1 MCERKVVLVTGGLRG
16 IGRSCVLAFCKKGY
30 NVAINYRQHDNN
42 HEMALSLKQECEALG
57 GQAYLAPGDVA
68 NKQEVQDMFKKI
80 KKHFGRLDVLVNNA
94 GITIDRLFLRMS
106 EDDFNQVIDTNLKGA
121 FLCNKEAARM
131 MMKQRSGAIISLA
144 SVVGEIGN
152 IGQVNYA
159 ASKAGIIAM
168 SQSLARE
175 LASRHIR
182 VNCVAPGFIETDM
195 TRVLSEDIVESM
207 QKRIPLG
214 RFGQVEDVANAIVFL
229 ASDEA
234 SYITGQVL
242 NIDGGMVM

>member
-16 IGRSCVLAFCKKGY
+16 IGQACVMAFCKKGY
-30 NVAINYRQHDNN
+30 NVVINYRQHNNN
-42 HEMALSLKQECEALG
+42 HEIAQSLKEECEALG
-57 GQAYLAPGDVA
+57 VEAYLAPGDVA
-68 NKQEVQDMFKKI
+68 NKLEVQDMFKKV
-80 KKHFGRLDVLVNNA
+80 KEHFGRLDVLVNNA
-94 GITIDRLFLRMS
+94 GITKDRLFLRMS
-106 EDDFNQVIDTNLKGA
+106 EDDFNQVIDTNLKGT

-131 MMKQRSGAIISLA
+131 MMKQHSGAIISLA

-207 QKRIPLG
+207 HKQIPLG

>member
-1 MCERKVVLVTGGLRG
+1 
-16 IGRSCVLAFCKKGY
+16 
-30 NVAINYRQHDNN
+30 
-42 HEMALSLKQECEALG
+42 
-57 GQAYLAPGDVA
+57 
-68 NKQEVQDMFKKI
+68 
-80 KKHFGRLDVLVNNA
+80 
-94 GITIDRLFLRMS
+94 
-106 EDDFNQVIDTNLKGA
+106 
-121 FLCNKEAARM
+121 M
-131 MMKQRSGAIISLA
+131 MMKQHSGAIISLA

-207 QKRIPLG
+207 QKQIPLG

-229 ASDEA
+229 ASNEA

>member
-1 MCERKVVLVTGGLRG
+1 MSERKVVLVTGALRG
-16 IGRSCVLAFCKKGY
+16 IGKACSLAFSQKGY
-30 NVAINYRQHDNN
+30 DIALNYRQHNNN
-42 HEMALSLKQECEALG
+42 HEMALKLAQECEALG
-57 GQAYLAPGDVA
+57 AKVYLAPGDVT
-68 NKQEVQDMFKKI
+68 NGQEVKDMFKGI
-80 KKHFGRLDVLVNNA
+80 KEHFGRLDVLVNNA
-94 GITIDRLFLRMS
+94 GITKDRLFLRMS
-106 EDDFNQVIDTNLKGA
+106 EDDFNQVIDTNLKGV

-131 MMKQRSGAIISLA
+131 MMKQHSGAIISLA

-152 IGQVNYA
+152 IGQANYA
-159 ASKAGIIAM
+159 ASKAGIVAM

-195 TRVLSEDIVESM
+195 TKQLPEDIVDAM
-207 QKRIPLG
+207 KKQIPLG
-214 RFGQVEDVANAIVFL
+214 RFGQVMDVANAIVFL

>member
-16 IGRSCVLAFCKKGY
+16 IGQACVMAFCKKGY
-30 NVAINYRQHDNN
+30 NVVINYRQHNNN
-42 HEMALSLKQECEALG
+42 HEIAQSLKEECEALG
-57 GQAYLAPGDVA
+57 VEAYLAPGDVA
-68 NKQEVQDMFKKI
+68 NKLEVQDMFKKV
-80 KKHFGRLDVLVNNA
+80 KEHFGRLDVLVNNA
-94 GITIDRLFLRMS
+94 GITKDRLFLRMS

-131 MMKQRSGAIISLA
+131 MMKQHSGAIISLA

-207 QKRIPLG
+207 HKQIPLG
-214 RFGQVEDVANAIVFL
+214 
-229 ASDEA
+229 ASNEA

>member
-16 IGRSCVLAFCKKGY
+16 IGQACVMAFCKKGY
-30 NVAINYRQHDNN
+30 NVVINYRQHNNN
-42 HEMALSLKQECEALG
+42 HEIAQSLKEECEALG
-57 GQAYLAPGDVA
+57 VEAYLAPGDVA
-68 NKQEVQDMFKKI
+68 NKLEVQDMFKKV
-80 KKHFGRLDVLVNNA
+80 KEHFGRLDVLVNNA
-94 GITIDRLFLRMS
+94 GITKDRLFLRMS

-131 MMKQRSGAIISLA
+131 MMKQHSGA
-144 SVVGEIGN
+144 
-152 IGQVNYA
+152 
-159 ASKAGIIAM
+159 
-168 SQSLARE
+168 

-207 QKRIPLG
+207 QKQIPLG

-229 ASDEA
+229 ASNEA

>member
-16 IGRSCVLAFCKKGY
+16 IGQACVMAFCKKGY
-30 NVAINYRQHDNN
+30 NVVINYRQHNNN
-42 HEMALSLKQECEALG
+42 HEIAQSLKEECEALG
-57 GQAYLAPGDVA
+57 VEAYLAPGDVA
-68 NKQEVQDMFKKI
+68 NKLEVQDMFKKV
-80 KKHFGRLDVLVNNA
+80 KEHFGRLDVLVNNA
-94 GITIDRLFLRMS
+94 GITKDRLFLRMS

-131 MMKQRSGAIISLA
+131 MMKQHSGAIISLA

-159 ASKAGIIAM
+159 ASKAGIVAM

-195 TRVLSEDIVESM
+195 TKQLPEDIVDAM
-207 QKRIPLG
+207 KKQIPLG
-214 RFGQVEDVANAIVFL
+214 RFGQVMDVANAIVFL
-229 ASDEA
+229 ANDEA

>member
-1 MCERKVVLVTGGLRG
+1 
-16 IGRSCVLAFCKKGY
+16 
-30 NVAINYRQHDNN
+30 
-42 HEMALSLKQECEALG
+42 
-57 GQAYLAPGDVA
+57 
-68 NKQEVQDMFKKI
+68 
-80 KKHFGRLDVLVNNA
+80 
-94 GITIDRLFLRMS
+94 
-106 EDDFNQVIDTNLKGA
+106 
-121 FLCNKEAARM
+121 M
-131 MMKQRSGAIISLA
+131 MMKQNSGAIISLA

-207 QKRIPLG
+207 HKQIPLG